1 MDFKVWPV
9 EIAEL
14 ERFAPVLKCCL
25 ILYGRIIKKMKEILM
40 TILNTD
46 VFCLEH

>member
-14 ERFAPVLKCCL
+14 ERFAPLL
-25 ILYGRIIKKMKEILM
+25 HFEKKRKQKNINLM
-40 TILNTD
+40 TILNI
-46 VFCLEH
+46 LLILGII

>member
-14 ERFAPVLKCCL
+14 ERFASKLALLFNFICKC
-25 ILYGRIIKKMKEILM
+25 RLM
-40 TILNTD
+40 IEGERAISNHAL
-46 VFCLEH
+46 FC